1 MWITIQTID
10 EAANGMK
17 IFGWL
22 KKILFVYT
30 AICGILWSMA
40 SAAPQDTMGDPT
52 RAQEEL
58 AREAREIS
66 EQAARRNGEG
76 LKADRLF
83 VAVTGVEV
91 IGNKAM
97 TREEVLALV
106 PELKRTIVRIHRLSQ
121 QLQLVNDAGGLK
133 LGARFAPDGE
143 CYRVTVT
150 VEEKKSDHVLVSVGN
165 TGNAYTGDWRLSTS
179 YINTNA
185 SHHADTV
192 GAAVVTSP
200 GHWDDVKQAALS
212 YKMLFPKEMGSL
224 VFTASWSDVD
234 LGSVYSIPGLDYTA
248 GGRGVSVG
256 LHGQKY
262 ISYTSRNKDFWDFGI
277 DHKHYDN
284 ENRMSFVGVPLA
296 FDYNYDVTM
305 LSAGYIHNDR
315 SDHHS
320 FTYELG
326 AATNIQG
333 DKEKF
338 DQATYGSDKNFLI
351 WKGGASYQYRT
362 KSDWIF
368 GLRLRGQYTNHNVVS
383 SEQIGAGGLYT
394 VRGFNERA
402 ISADTGLI
410 GSFEIFTPEVFKN
423 SRFCIFTDYG
433 TLHNNNDNQPFRSET
448 LGSAG
453 IGYRYTD
460 EKNGISLRVDY
471 AKIIDDIRQ
480 DLLER
485 QGHKQWNVLLTVSF

>member
-1 MWITIQTID
+1 
-10 EAANGMK
+10 MK

-22 KKILFVYT
+22 KRILLIYT
-30 AICGILWSMA
+30 VICGVVCGVA
-40 SAAPQDTMGDPT
+40 SAAPQDEIGDHA

-58 AREAREIS
+58 SRETREIS
-66 EQAARRNGEG
+66 EQAARKNDSTI
-76 LKADRLF
+76 KADQLF
-83 VAVTGVEV
+83 VAVTGIEV
-91 IGNKAM
+91 SGNKAM
-97 TREEVLALV
+97 TEEEVLALV
-106 PELKRTIVRIHRLSQ
+106 PELKRTIVRVHRLSQ

-165 TGNAYTGDWRLSTS
+165 TGNAYTGDWRLTAS

-192 GAAVVTSP
+192 GAALVTSP

-234 LGSVYSIPGLDYTA
+234 LGSVYSLPGFDYTA
-248 GGRGVSVG
+248 SGRGVSVG

-284 ENRMSFVGVPLA
+284 ENRMNFVGVPLA

-305 LSAGYIHNDR
+305 LSASYIHNDR
-315 SDHHS
+315 SEHHS

-338 DQATYGSDKNFLI
+338 DQATYGSDKNFLL

-362 KSDWIF
+362 KNDWLF

-383 SEQIGAGGLYT
+383 CEQIGAGGLYT
-394 VRGFNERA
+394 VRGFNERT

-410 GSFEIFTPEVFKN
+410 GSFEIFTPEWLKN

-433 TLHNNNDNQPFRSET
+433 TLHNNNDNSVFRSET

-480 DLLER
+480 DLLGR